1 MQIGPHTLKNPYILA
16 PMAGITDRPFRTLC
30 RRYGAALAV
39 SEMVSANPALRHDRK
54 TLLRTDHR
62 GEAGLRSVQI
72 LGNDP
77 RDMAEAAR
85 FNADRGAQIID
96 VNMGCPAKK
105 VCSKAAGSALMR
117 DELLVFNI
125 LEAVVRAVDI
135 PVTLKIRTGWDT
147 HQRNAVNIAKIA
159 VLAGIQALTVH
170 GRTRACGFSGEA
182 EYRTIGEVKQ
192 AVAIP
197 VIANGDI
204 DSPSKALT
212 VLKETGADAVMVGR
226 AALGQPWIFRAM
238 SQMHDNFSSKSPE
251 YSEIRELILEHM
263 EELHAFYGEHQGIR
277 IARKHFG
284 WYMDHLPCNMN
295 CKSGFNSETSALGQ
309 LAYVADVFDQMIDL
323 GLA

>member
-295 CKSGFNSETSALGQ
+295 YKSGFNSETSALGQ
-309 LAYVADVFDQMIDL
+309 LAYVADVFDQMTDL

>member
-238 SQMHDNFSSKSPE
+238 SQTHDNSSSKSPE

>member
-85 FNADRGAQIID
+85 FNADRGAQVID
-96 VNMGCPAKK
+96 INMGCPAKK

-309 LAYVADVFDQMIDL
+309 LAYVADVFDQMTDL